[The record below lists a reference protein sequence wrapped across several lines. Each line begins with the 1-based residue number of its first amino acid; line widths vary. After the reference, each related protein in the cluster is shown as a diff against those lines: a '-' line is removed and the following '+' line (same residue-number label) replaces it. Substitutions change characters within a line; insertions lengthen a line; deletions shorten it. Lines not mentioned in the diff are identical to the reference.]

1 MIIFPANFWHQNIL
15 YESVIQEDQKQFL
28 VWHTFFPWI
37 RTNHQTTG
45 SWKKTSTRTTT
56 RHKRTCF
63 NDLAYRQYKIAFFHY
78 QIGYLVIFFFLS
90 KLRQSFLK
98 FISKTRFFAPFLIRC
113 AWFFNIFTIPV
124 QIFLTNFNSLTKL
137 LITIRFRHV
146 HITTVIMSAS
156 RITAGMN

>member
-90 KLRQSFLK
+90 NLRQSFLK